1 MYFLVASGFFLMN
14 SVVRVAEPPCQG
26 ASGSPRMY
34 FATTPASTTRVV
46 PFMRPTVPV
55 GSSV

>member
-1 MYFLVASGFFLMN
+1 MN
-14 SVVRVAEPPCQG
+14 SVVRLAAPPCHG
-26 ASGSPRMY
+26 AIGSPRMY

-46 PFMRPTVPV
+46 PFMRPIVPV